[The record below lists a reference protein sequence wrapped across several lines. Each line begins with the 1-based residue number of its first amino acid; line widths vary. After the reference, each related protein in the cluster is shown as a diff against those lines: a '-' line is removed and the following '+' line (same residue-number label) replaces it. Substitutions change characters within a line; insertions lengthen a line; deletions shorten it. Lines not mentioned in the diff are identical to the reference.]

1 MHRPS
6 TLFLAS
12 LLWAV
17 QTQAFDPENAEEIH
31 EVCATCHGEYS
42 QGGKQGVYPRL
53 AGLPAEYIERQLILF
68 RTRKRPN
75 MPMVEHTDERELPD
89 SDIADI
95 ATYIARIELP
105 KKLPPIDEE
114 NFDPYQRLLLAERTF
129 NVARAPGDPGQG
141 EKIYNKECRSCHGDE
156 GWGRPDKGAPFIA
169 GQYTEYLWH
178 QVELLLERK
187 RIHDPEEPDE
197 ELLADFSE
205 EELRDIFAYLSIV
218 DDR

>member
-1 MHRPS
+1 M
-6 TLFLAS
+6 
-12 LLWAV
+12 
-17 QTQAFDPENAEEIH
+17 
-31 EVCATCHGEYS
+31 
-42 QGGKQGVYPRL
+42 

-75 MPMVEHTDERELPD
+75 MPMVEHTDEMELPN
-89 SDIADI
+89 SDIDDI
-95 ATYIARIELP
+95 AAYIARMELP
-105 KKLPPIDEE
+105 KKLPPIDKE

-178 QVELLLERK
+178 QVELLIERK
-187 RIHDPEEPDE
+187 RVHDPEEPDE

-218 DDR
+218 DDK

>member
-1 MHRPS
+1 M
-6 TLFLAS
+6 
-12 LLWAV
+12 
-17 QTQAFDPENAEEIH
+17 
-31 EVCATCHGEYS
+31 
-42 QGGKQGVYPRL
+42 

-75 MPMVEHTDERELPD
+75 MPMVEHTDEMELPN
-89 SDIADI
+89 SDIDDI
-95 ATYIARIELP
+95 AAYIARMELP
-105 KKLPPIDEE
+105 KKLPPIDKE

-178 QVELLLERK
+178 QVDLLLEGK

-218 DDR
+218 DDK